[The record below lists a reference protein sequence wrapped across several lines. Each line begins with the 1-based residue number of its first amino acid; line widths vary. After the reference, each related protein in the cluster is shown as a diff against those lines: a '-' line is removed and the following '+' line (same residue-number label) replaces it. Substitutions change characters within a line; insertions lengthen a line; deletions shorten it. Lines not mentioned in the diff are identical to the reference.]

1 MRTRHR
7 VAVGFSVV
15 RAGLACA
22 VFLCP
27 AHALPA
33 SDNFGGQKAIF
44 AITDEDDSYT
54 YPWTQHTDRHY
65 THGIKFSY
73 VDGFAPAGSAPQF
86 LERALGWSSVSN
98 YSSWGGVLGQNM
110 YTPENILTP
119 APIPTDRPYAGW
131 FYAGPVYERERRLSD
146 NLFVLDSFEAD
157 LGMVGPDSLAG
168 ATQKQFHRMFFPDD
182 IPQGWRNQ
190 IKNEPG
196 LVLKYERSWRYSPT
210 PAMARFVDVM
220 PRAGFDL
227 GNVFTFGT
235 AGVTGRLGWNLP
247 PDFGEAT
254 IDSPGS
260 VNSGFTRDGSRLSV
274 YVFGGLDGRAVG
286 HNITLDGS
294 WFRSD
299 PTVNPEVFVA
309 DVSYGFALLINP
321 PIRFPQVE
329 FSFTHIERTHE
340 FHGQSGND
348 VFGSLTVKMNWS
360 FP

>member
-1 MRTRHR
+1 MRLNLSITI
-7 VAVGFSVV
+7 AAL
-15 RAGLACA
+15 AGAICI
-22 VFLCP
+22 CP
-27 AHALPA
+27 ARAQLA
-33 SDNFGGQKAIF
+33 ADDFGSQKAIF
-44 AITDEDDSYT
+44 AITEEDDCYT

-73 VDGFAPAGSAPQF
+73 LAGFSAANSAPRF
-86 LERALGWSSVSN
+86 MERALGWSSVSN
-98 YSSWGGVLGQNM
+98 YSSWGGVFGQNM
-110 YTPENILTP
+110 YTPEDILNP

-131 FYAGPVYERERRLSD
+131 LYAGPVYERERQLRG

-168 ATQKQFHRMFFPDD
+168 ATQKTFHRAFFPDD
-182 IPQGWRNQ
+182 VPAGWRNQ
-190 IKNEPG
+190 VKNEPG
-196 LVLKYERSWRYSPT
+196 LLLKYQRSWRYSPT
-210 PAMARFVDVM
+210 PTLARYMDVL

-227 GNVFTFGT
+227 GNVFTF
-235 AGVTGRLGWNLP
+235 ANVGVTGRLGWNLP

-260 VNSGFTRDGSRLSV
+260 VNSGLTRNASWLSV
-274 YVFGGLDGRAVG
+274 YVFGGLDGRAIAQ
-286 HNITLDGS
+286 NITLDGS

-299 PTVNPEVFVA
+299 PTVNSIPWVA
-309 DVSYGFALLINP
+309 DVSYGFALLITP
-321 PIRFPQVE
+321 PVRLPQFE

-348 VFGSLTVKMNWS
+348 VFGSLTLKMNWS